1 MVDRRDVEMVVDACV
16 GLQLKARQR
25 RWAHLSLCVLDAVFS
40 INARYEATVRVCR
53 RYAAAAGLEP
63 VLVAPQEIPIT
74 GEQPLPKFLEGA
86 AHDSERFAGEVLG
99 SRQRT
104 STRSGVL
111 KAEAAGRYAQVL
123 VAAGVHRLGD
133 VAPLLADPARLA
145 SVEQDLK
152 GRARPRARR
161 PTVLPV
167 DARWR
172 RRAREA
178 RPHGAELAVQGARA
192 TRHHA
197 VAAAG
202 HRPAGGRRCRAR
214 LHTLGAGP
222 CRLAGP
228 AAALPRLTSQVL
240 VDSS

>member
-1 MVDRRDVEMVVDACV
+1 MVDRRDVEMVVHACA
-16 GLQLKARQR
+16 GLQLEPRQQ

-53 RYAAAAGLEP
+53 RYAATAGLEP

-74 GEQPLPKFLEGA
+74 GEQPLPKFLEDVA
-86 AHDSERFAGEVLG
+86 AHDSERFAGEVHA

-145 SVEQDLK
+145 PVEQDLK
-152 GRARPRARR
+152 AVPGHGR
-161 PTVLPV
+161 
-167 DARWR
+167 
-172 RRAREA
+172 
-178 RPHGAELAVQGARA
+178 GARLSYLWMLAGDDEHVKPDRMVLNWLSRVLERPVPKLSQQQA
-192 TRHHA
+192 TDLL
-197 VAAAG
+197 VAAAAAHG
-202 HRPAGGRRCRAR
+202 CTPWELDQAVWRAQRRRSP
-214 LHTLGAGP
+214 G
-222 CRLAGP
+222 
-228 AAALPRLTSQVL
+228 
-240 VDSS
+240 